1 MSPTTSAP
9 PRRKPPTGEPP
20 RRPSGNGPPPRNP
33 LGAPKRSR
41 LGWSDAWRLS
51 DRVGLVFCWALGL
64 LFCAIAAAIV
74 IYMFVEG
81 IKYVRP
87 SLLVTPPNAAGIGE
101 SESGGFSDALVGTA
115 LVAGIGIAI
124 ALPLGVAMAVWLSE
138 YGRPFGLARVVE
150 STVEMIAGTP
160 SIVLALFGTV
170 IFSNSALAFLS
181 RSSEGV
187 VFGRS
192 FFAAGIMLSLVALP
206 LIVAST
212 REGLQAIPRHI
223 REASYAAGKTK
234 AATTRRILLPSARP
248 SVATGAMLGLGRIVG
263 DTAIIVVLLGATL
276 NLERTDSVSPLNL
289 LQGTGSTLTS
299 YVYSNAPTGEGNQ
312 PHKAYAAA
320 FVLLIIVLLLNVC
333 ADLVHR
339 RARKAGSWHS

>member
-1 MSPTTSAP
+1 MSATATRPTP
-9 PRRKPPTGEPP
+9 
-20 RRPSGNGPPPRNP
+20 PSGKGTPPSDGGPKNP
-33 LGAPKRSR
+33 LGSPKRSR
-41 LGWSDAWRLS
+41 LGWSDAWTLS
-51 DRVGLVFCWALGL
+51 DRIGLVFCWALGL
-64 LFCAIAAAIV
+64 LFCAIAVAIV
-74 IYMFVEG
+74 LYMLVQG

-87 SLLVTPPNAAGIGE
+87 SLLVTPPNPSGITE
-101 SESGGFSDALVGTA
+101 ADSGGFSDAIIGTG

-124 ALPLGVAMAVWLSE
+124 ALPLGVAIAVWLSE
-138 YGRPFGLARVVE
+138 YGRPFALARVVE

-181 RSSEGV
+181 RSSEGI

-206 LIVAST
+206 LVVAST
-212 REGLQAIPRHI
+212 REGLQAIPQHI

-234 AATTRRILLPSARP
+234 AATTRRILLPAARP
-248 SVATGAMLGLGRIVG
+248 SVATGAVLGVGRIIG
-263 DTAIIVVLLGATL
+263 DTAIIVILLGATL
-276 NLERTDSVSPLNL
+276 NFERTDSVAPLNL

-299 YVYSNAPTGEGNQ
+299 YVYSNAPTGESNQ

-320 FVLLIIVLLLNVC
+320 FVLLILVLFLNVC
-333 ADLVHR
+333 VDMVHR

>member
-1 MSPTTSAP
+1 MA
-9 PRRKPPTGEPP
+9 
-20 RRPSGNGPPPRNP
+20 
-33 LGAPKRSR
+33 
-41 LGWSDAWRLS
+41 
-51 DRVGLVFCWALGL
+51 
-64 LFCAIAAAIV
+64 
-74 IYMFVEG
+74 VEG
-81 IKYVRP
+81 FKYLRP
-87 SLLVTPPNAAGIGE
+87 DLLVTSPDPAGITE
-101 SESGGFSDALVGTA
+101 AKSGGFKDALIGTGV
-115 LVAGIGIAI
+115 VAFIGIAI
-124 ALPLGVAMAVWLSE
+124 ALPLGVAIAVWLSE
-138 YGRPFGLARVVE
+138 YGRPFALARVVE

-170 IFSNSALAFLS
+170 IFSNTALAFLS
-181 RSSEGV
+181 RSSAGV

-206 LIVAST
+206 LVVAST

-234 AATTRRILLPSARP
+234 AATTRRILLPAARP
-248 SVATGAMLGLGRIVG
+248 SVATGAVIGVGRIIG
-263 DTAIIVVLLGATL
+263 DTAIIVILLGATL
-276 NLERTDSVSPLNL
+276 NLEQTDSPGPLGL

-299 YVYSNAPTGEGNQ
+299 YVYSNAPTGEFDH

-320 FVLLIIVLLLNVC
+320 FVLLILVLILNVC